1 MAGLPLAL
9 ALAAVAGVWLAG
21 CVWSFEEQ
29 TAFATAKGFAVPE
42 LLPLV
47 LDGLAVSLAGV
58 AYAAA
63 LDGRAAVQARAMTAC
78 AVAASSASN
87 GAWAWTR
94 TSADVGA
101 VVLAAGVPVA
111 ANVAF
116 EVLLGELR
124 RQVHRRRGLP
134 APVAVPWPRP
144 VRLVLAPVVAWREW
158 RDAVLTL
165 TAPLVPVVPVVP
177 VEAPPSLEPAAPAA
191 PAPSATR
198 PEPAANPAPRRRPAK
213 RAATATGSALP
224 EDVLTVGRQVAADL
238 AADGATLTRRALAD
252 GFRSR
257 GQSLSSDRAS
267 ALLRALRA

>member
-1 MAGLPLAL
+1 VAGLPLAL

-144 VRLVLAPVVAWREW
+144 VRLALAPVLAWREW

-177 VEAPPSLEPAAPAA
+177 VEAPPPLEPGP
-191 PAPSATR
+191 PPPPPVTR
-198 PEPAANPAPRRRPAK
+198 PEPAAKRAQRRPAK

-238 AADGATLTRRALAD
+238 AADGATLTRRTLAD